1 MDDFTGKTAVV
12 TGAGS
17 GIGRALAQRFAAEGM
32 RVVAAD
38 VEEGALEATAAL
50 IRDAGG
56 EVTTVVTDVS
66 DGDAVDALAER
77 AFATYGQVDV
87 LCNNAGVFQAG
98 LLWERTAADL
108 EWVLGV
114 NLWGILHG
122 IRAFVPR
129 MIAQD
134 TEGHVVNTASMAGQ
148 LSMAYSGPYVISK
161 FAAVATSECLAHD
174 LERTGAKIKASVL
187 CPGLVDTAI
196 FQSRRNRSDGAPNT
210 EDNAFVEQVLQDTI
224 AGGMARSPDEVAEI
238 VLDAIRDERFLI
250 LTSPE
255 SPRHID
261 ARHAALSKRK
271 LPPTPEFV
279 D

>member
-1 MDDFTGKTAVV
+1 MQEFTGRTAVV

-17 GIGRALAQRFAAEGM
+17 GIGRALAERFAAQGM

-38 VEEGALEATAAL
+38 VEAGALEETATSV
-50 IRDAGG
+50 RDAGG
-56 EVTTVVTDVS
+56 EITTVPTDVS
-66 DGDAVDALAER
+66 DGAAVDALADR
-77 AFATYGQVDV
+77 AFATYGTVDL
-87 LCNNAGVFQAG
+87 LCNNAGVFQG
-98 LLWERTAADL
+98 GVLWERTTADL

-122 IRAFVPR
+122 VRAFVPR

-161 FAAVATSECLAHD
+161 FGAVAASECLAHD

-187 CPGLVDTAI
+187 CPGLVHTGIAR
-196 FQSRRNRSDGAPNT
+196 SRRNRPDGAPNT
-210 EDNAFVEQVLQDTI
+210 ADNEFVEQVLDDAMSGAMGRT
-224 AGGMARSPDEVAEI
+224 PEEVAGI
-238 VLDAIRDERFLI
+238 VLDAIRAERFLI
-250 LTSPE
+250 LTSEE
-255 SPRHID
+255 SPRHVA
-261 ARHAALSKRK
+261 ARSAALAKRE
-271 LPPTPEFV
+271 LPPTPEFA

>member
-1 MDDFTGKTAVV
+1 
-12 TGAGS
+12 
-17 GIGRALAQRFAAEGM
+17 
-32 RVVAAD
+32 
-38 VEEGALEATAAL
+38 
-50 IRDAGG
+50 
-56 EVTTVVTDVS
+56 
-66 DGDAVDALAER
+66 
-77 AFATYGQVDV
+77 
-87 LCNNAGVFQAG
+87 
-98 LLWERTAADL
+98 
-108 EWVLGV
+108 V

-174 LERTGAKIKASVL
+174 LERTGAKIRASVL
-187 CPGLVDTAI
+187 CPGLVDTGIAK
-196 FQSRRNRSDGAPNT
+196 SRRNRTDGAPNT
-210 EDNAFVEQVLQDTI
+210 EDNAFVEDVLQSSI
-224 AGGMARSPDEVAEI
+224 SSGMGRSPAEVAGI

-250 LTSPE
+250 LTSVE
-255 SPRHID
+255 SPHHID

>member
-1 MDDFTGKTAVV
+1 MQEFTGRTAVV

-17 GIGRALAQRFAAEGM
+17 GIGRGLALRFAAEEM
-32 RVVAAD
+32 NVVAAD
-38 VEEGALEATAAL
+38 IETGALEETAA
-50 IRDAGG
+50 IVRDAGG
-56 EVTTVVTDVS
+56 EVTTSVTDVS
-66 DGDAVDALAER
+66 DAAAVDALANA
-77 AFATYGQVDV
+77 AFDAYGQVHV

-98 LLWERTAADL
+98 VLWERTVPDL

-134 TEGHVVNTASMAGQ
+134 TEGHIVNTASMAGQ

-161 FAAVATSECLAHD
+161 FAAVAASECLAHD
-174 LERTGAKIKASVL
+174 LERTGSRLKASVL

-196 FQSRRNRSDGAPNT
+196 VRSRRNRRDGAPNT
-210 EDNAFVEQVLQDTI
+210 EDNAFIEQVLADTI
-224 AGGMARSPDEVAEI
+224 AGGVAKSPTEVADI
-238 VLDAIRDERFLI
+238 VLDAIRAERFLI

-255 SPRHID
+255 SPRHLD
-261 ARHAALSKRK
+261 ARHAALSKRE

>member
-1 MDDFTGKTAVV
+1 MQELTGKTAVV

-17 GIGRALAQRFAAEGM
+17 GIGRGLTERFAAEGM

-38 VEEGALEATAAL
+38 IEGAALDDTASGV
-50 IRDAGG
+50 RDAGG
-56 EVTTVVTDVS
+56 EITTAVTDVR
-66 DGDAVDALAER
+66 DAEAVDALADT
-77 AFATYGQVDV
+77 AFDTYGQVDV

-98 LLWERTAADL
+98 VLWERTVADL

-122 IRAFVPR
+122 IRVFVPR

-134 TEGHVVNTASMAGQ
+134 TEGHIVNTASMAGQ

-161 FAAVATSECLAHD
+161 FAAVAASECLAHD
-174 LERTGAKIKASVL
+174 LERTGSKLKASVL

-196 FQSRRNRSDGAPNT
+196 FRSRRNRGDGAPNT
-210 EDNAFVEQVLQDTI
+210 DDNAFIEQVLADTI
-224 AGGMARSPDEVAEI
+224 AGGMARSPAEVADI
-238 VLDAIRDERFLI
+238 VLDAIRAERFLI

-255 SPRHID
+255 SPRHLD
-261 ARHAALSKRK
+261 ARHAALAQRD

>member
-1 MDDFTGKTAVV
+1 MDEFTGKTAVV

-17 GIGRALAQRFAAEGM
+17 GIGRGLSQRFAAEGM
-32 RVVAAD
+32 KVVAAD
-38 VEEGALEATAAL
+38 IETGALDETVSL
-50 IRDAGG
+50 IKDAGG
-56 EVTTVVTDVS
+56 EATGVLTDVS
-66 DGDAVDALAER
+66 EGAAVDALANT
-77 AFATYGQVDV
+77 AFDTYGQVDV

-98 LLWERTAADL
+98 LLWERTEADL
-108 EWVLGV
+108 AWVLGV

-196 FQSRRNRSDGAPNT
+196 FQSRRNRADGAPNA

-224 AGGMARSPDEVAEI
+224 ATGMAKSPSEVADI
-238 VLDAIRDERFLI
+238 VFDAIRAERFLI

-255 SPRHID
+255 SPSHID
-261 ARHAALSKRK
+261 ARHASLSKLE